1 MPSTIFNY
9 NIAVTGDC
17 SNTNSGSIS
26 LSLTGGTSP
35 YTVQWLSPV
44 LSPNII
50 TTQPAVKT
58 SLSATTY
65 AVRVNDSTLPI
76 NNELYIN
83 IPISSGVC
91 ASVLAVQG
99 TTCSL
104 NNGSVTGSSTSE
116 YSSADFYIYHGDGVF
131 SQSATTN
138 QPTVVFGSLT
148 AGTYYMRVVDLGGC
162 TGQTSNF
169 IVEDSDTLN
178 YGLYVVPNSSC
189 GGNPMGKIMVTGL
202 TGTPPYTYL
211 WTTSATGSTV
221 TGLTAGVYSV
231 NVTDSYG
238 CVTTKSATVN
248 NVAPIG
254 FGAFTTTQPT
264 CFSNDG
270 VLTIQITGGTAPYY
284 YSASTGDVTVQYPT
298 TWTLSGLSP
307 GAYSIQVTDAALC
320 TFVAGTVLTSPNG
333 ITSVSIATQGSTCSS
348 NGGSITVSVNGGTS
362 PYIYTL
368 IYPDG
373 NVLNI
378 ANNQTNQ
385 LFSGLY
391 SGTYTVSV
399 QDASGC
405 YYMNEVTLYTTNTF
419 TISTETTGTTCNQS
433 NGYVTVTKTNGG
445 QPPFDYSL
453 DGLVNIN
460 NTSQSAVTFNNVST
474 GQHTITVTDNTGCT
488 QTTQVYV
495 NASTQLDYS
504 LYSTS
509 CGTGSEGTITA
520 FISSGTPPF
529 IFDWSDNVYGNPQE
543 ITVTGLTGGTYS
555 VTIIDDDGCSV
566 LRSININCDATYVS
580 YQTYVMGS
588 QSFNIQSQTKY
599 GLLQMLNDGYDDL
612 TSGNTS
618 CNLISADFSVKVS
631 VNPLGLTTSQS
642 FYTSTSLID
651 APSDNLYYDTV
662 VALLQTIP
670 GIGNISVDAANNQIT
685 IETSTTNNSLDGQEI
700 IIELIIVY
708 DTICLT

>member
-1 MPSTIFNY
+1 MSAFDYSIS
-9 NIAVTGDC
+9 VTGDC

-26 LSLTGGTSP
+26 LALTGGTSP

-44 LSPNII
+44 LSPDIV
-50 TTQPAVKT
+50 TTLPAVKT
-58 SLSATTY
+58 GLSATTY
-65 AVRVNDSTLPI
+65 SVRAIDSTLPI
-76 NNELYIN
+76 NNEFYIN

-91 ASVLAVQG
+91 ASILGVMG

-104 NNGSVTGSSTSE
+104 DNGSVTGTSTSE
-116 YSSADFYIYHGDGVF
+116 YSSTNFYLYHGDGVF

-138 QPTVVFGSLT
+138 QSTIVFGSLT
-148 AGTYYMRVVDLGGC
+148 AGTYYMTVVDLGGC
-162 TGQTSNF
+162 TGQTPSF
-169 IVEDSDTLN
+169 IIEDSDTLD

-189 GGNPMGKIMVTGL
+189 GGTAMGKIMITGL

-211 WTTSATGSTV
+211 WNTSATGSTV
-221 TGLTAGVYSV
+221 TGLTAGIYSV
-231 NVTDSYG
+231 DVTDSYG
-238 CVTTKSATVN
+238 CVTTKSATVS
-248 NVAPIG
+248 NVSPIG
-254 FGAFTTTQPT
+254 LGTFTATQPT
-264 CFSNDG
+264 CFSADG

-284 YSASTGDVTVQYPT
+284 YSASTGDISVQYPT
-298 TWTLSGLSP
+298 TWSLSGLSP
-307 GAYSIQVTDAALC
+307 GVYSVQVTDAALC
-320 TFVAGTVLTSPNG
+320 TFVAGTTLTSPNG
-333 ITSVSIATQGSTCSS
+333 ITSVNISTQGSTCSG
-348 NGGSITVSVNGGTS
+348 NGGSITISVNGGTS

-368 IYPDG
+368 IYPNG
-373 NVLNI
+373 NVLNV

-385 LFSGLY
+385 LFPGLS

-405 YYMNEVTLYTTNTF
+405 YFMDEVTLYSTNTF

-433 NGYVTVTKTNGG
+433 NGYITVTKTDGG
-445 QPPFDYSL
+445 EAPYDYSL
-453 DGLVNIN
+453 DGIININ
-460 NTSQSAVTFNNVST
+460 NSAQSAVTFNNVST

-495 NASTQLDYS
+495 DSSTQLDYS
-504 LYSTS
+504 LYNTS
-509 CGTGSEGTITA
+509 CGTGSDGSITA
-520 FISSGTPPF
+520 FISSGNPPF
-529 IFDWSDNVYGNPQE
+529 TFDWSDNVYGNPQE

-555 VTIIDDDGCSV
+555 VTIIDDDGCAV
-566 LRSININCDATYVS
+566 TRFTDITCDATYVS

-588 QSFNIQSQTKY
+588 QTFNIQSQTKY
-599 GLLQMLNDGYDDL
+599 GLLQMLNVGFDDL

-631 VNPLGLTTSQS
+631 VNPLGLTTSQN

-651 APSDNLYYDTV
+651 APSDNLYYDAV

-670 GIGNISVDAANNQIT
+670 GIGLITVDSANNQIK
-685 IETSTTNNSLDGQEI
+685 IETSTTNNTLDGQEI